1 VAFTRPITF
10 ASRVLSPLLVQAG
23 TADTITPP
31 ARTRR
36 AAARAR
42 RGELLEYPI
51 DHLDAETLPA
61 QQDLLADQLNFLRR
75 HLAAAV
81 SRQAAFTTTDWNHQ

>member
-1 VAFTRPITF
+1 
-10 ASRVLSPLLVQAG
+10 LVQAG

-61 QQDLLADQLNFLRR
+61 QQDLLADQLEFLRR
-75 HLAAAV
+75 HLAPAV
-81 SRQAAFTTTDWNHQ
+81 SHQAAFTTTDGNQQ

>member
-1 VAFTRPITF
+1 
-10 ASRVLSPLLVQAG
+10 LVQAG

-61 QQDLLADQLNFLRR
+61 QQDLLADQLEFLRR
-75 HLAAAV
+75 HLAPAVSHQAAV
-81 SRQAAFTTTDWNHQ
+81 TTTDGNQQ